1 MKPLHP
7 VGISRIAVSRRPG
20 ARHLGI
26 LRAGGLSIPVAL
38 GRSGIAADKRE
49 GDGRTPA
56 GRWRILALLY
66 RPDHGPRPV
75 SRLPA
80 RTIRPDDGWCDD
92 RADRRYNR
100 PVTLPLGGA
109 RKVSHE
115 KMWRDDT
122 LYDLVLVIDH
132 NQRPRIAG
140 RGSAVFVHL
149 ARPGFKPTEGC
160 VALRRADMKRLLARL
175 RPGAVIDI
183 V

>member
-100 PVTLPLGGA
+100 PLTLPIGGA

-183 V
+183 A

>member
-92 RADRRYNR
+92 RADRRYNH
-100 PVTLPLGGA
+100 PVTLPIGGP

>member
-100 PVTLPLGGA
+100 AVTLPLGGA
-109 RKVSHE
+109 REVSHE

-132 NQRPRIAG
+132 NQRPRIPG

>member
-7 VGISRIAVSRRPG
+7 VGISRIAVGRRPG

-75 SRLPA
+75 SRLPS

-100 PVTLPLGGA
+100 PVTLPMGGA

-132 NQRPRIAG
+132 NQRPRIPG
-140 RGSAVFVHL
+140 RGSAVFIHL